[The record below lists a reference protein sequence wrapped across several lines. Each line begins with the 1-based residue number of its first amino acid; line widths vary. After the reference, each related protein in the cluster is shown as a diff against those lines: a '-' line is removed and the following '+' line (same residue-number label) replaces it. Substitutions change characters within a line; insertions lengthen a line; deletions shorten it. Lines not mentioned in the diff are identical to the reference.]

1 MKEID
6 FLVKDVD
13 VSELKTS
20 FKKHYEIPWIKDNTQ
35 ALKSI
40 CMGHNCTITKD
51 EVLDVLK
58 SNGID
63 INIRI
68 TESENSYRLK

>member
-1 MKEID
+1 
-6 FLVKDVD
+6 
-13 VSELKTS
+13 
-20 FKKHYEIPWIKDNTQ
+20 
-35 ALKSI
+35 
-40 CMGHNCTITKD
+40 MGHNCTITKD